1 MLSVSDALK
10 LISEHTP
17 KPKIQ
22 RVPVD
27 MALGGSVLAEDVKA
41 AESVPAF
48 RASIVDGY
56 AVSLSQGI
64 LDISTTMSRCTN
76 EKASPTQCHC
86 CVSLSSHFS
95 LLNVFTS
102 CYLNNSKFVSKLTD

>member
-22 RVPVD
+22 RVLVD

-56 AVSLSQGI
+56 AVSLCQYIS
-64 LDISTTMSRCTN
+64 DMSTTMSCCTN
-76 EKASPTQCHC
+76 EKASSIRCHC
-86 CVSLSSHFS
+86 CVSLGSHFS
-95 LLNVFTS
+95 LLNSLLAVIS
-102 CYLNNSKFVSKLTD
+102 MAVSLY

>member
-56 AVSLSQGI
+56 AVSLCQDI
-64 LDISTTMSRCTN
+64 LDISTTMSCRTTKKLPLRN
-76 EKASPTQCHC
+76 TTA
-86 CVSLSSHFS
+86 VFLYALIFHF
-95 LLNVFTS
+95 
-102 CYLNNSKFVSKLTD
+102 

>member
-27 MALGGSVLAEDVKA
+27 MALGGSVLAEDVIA
-41 AESVPAF
+41 TESVPAF

-56 AVSLSQGI
+56 AVSLYQDI
-64 LDISTTMSRCTN
+64 WDIST
-76 EKASPTQCHC
+76 ASHVVPTKK
-86 CVSLSSHFS
+86 LP
-95 LLNVFTS
+95 LRNATAVF
-102 CYLNNSKFVSKLTD
+102 L

>member
-56 AVSLSQGI
+56 AVSLCQDI
-64 LDISTTMSRCTN
+64 LISPLPCHVV
-76 EKASPTQCHC
+76 PTKR
-86 CVSLSSHFS
+86 LP
-95 LLNVFTS
+95 LRNATAVF
-102 CYLNNSKFVSKLTD
+102 L